1 MTSRGVGGTRRWQP
15 AIAVVAALGIFVA
28 LIVGSASRPI
38 LAAAAPPEP
47 AAWTA
52 GTADIGAHAG
62 PMPGRPSAVSQ
73 PSPAA
78 SPSLV
83 PANKTNQKPFRHAWS
98 TKERPLTWN
107 RLSPHS
113 VLAPVPSSFSPPG
126 CAPGGAQSR
135 APTAV
140 IADRDILARLCVARR

>member
-1 MTSRGVGGTRRWQP
+1 M
-15 AIAVVAALGIFVA
+15 VAALGVFVA

-52 GTADIGAHAG
+52 GTADMGAHAG
-62 PMPGRPSAVSQ
+62 PMPGGPSAISQ
-73 PSPAA
+73 PGPAA
-78 SPSLV
+78 SRSPV

-98 TKERPLTWN
+98 TKERPLTWD

-113 VLAPVPSSFSPPG
+113 VLTPVPSSFSPTG
-126 CAPGGAQSR
+126 CASGAAQSR
-135 APTAV
+135 SLTTV
-140 IADRDILARLCVARR
+140 IADRDILARLCIARR